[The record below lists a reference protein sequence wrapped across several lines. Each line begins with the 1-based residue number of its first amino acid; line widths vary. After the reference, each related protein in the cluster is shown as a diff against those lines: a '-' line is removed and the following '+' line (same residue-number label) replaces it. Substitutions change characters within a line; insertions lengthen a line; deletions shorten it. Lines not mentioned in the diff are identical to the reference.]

1 MRLQLWLNRLL
12 IGHIFLGYSRLITLD
27 CQEVVFFD
35 F

>member
-12 IGHIFLGYSRLITLD
+12 IGHIFWVIPELITLD